1 MSLLS
6 PFEPIATRPWDRA
19 AAQHLLR
26 RAGFAASEA
35 EVRQALD
42 EGPRACVER
51 LVAPGPDSP
60 RHDELDETGKGIAL
74 RNDIGLLRGWWL
86 LRMAHTR
93 RPLHARMALFWHN
106 HFATS
111 NAKVRSSALMLQ
123 QLRVFETHALGRFE
137 ALLQAVS
144 RDPAMIV
151 WLDGTL
157 NSKGRP
163 NENYAREL
171 FELFS
176 LGVGHYS
183 EQDIKQA
190 ARAFTGWH
198 TRGGAFYFSR
208 LEHDDGGKSV
218 LGASGALDGDD
229 VVRAALQQP
238 SCSLFIA
245 GKLLREFL
253 CREPPE
259 ELIEEFAG
267 VLRSS
272 GYDLAVSMRT
282 LLGSEAMFE
291 PRWYRA
297 RIKSPVEF
305 AIGVVRSL
313 GLEGVSA
320 AALADATSQA
330 GQRLF
335 EPPSVKGW
343 DGQRAWLN
351 SATMLVRLNGATKAV
366 DTALKPAAFRDA
378 HSLRDAAEIARFCE
392 TLILDGRPP
401 ESIRAAYPAES
412 GDLDGYVRGVLRC
425 LLTCP
430 EYQLA

>member
-1 MSLLS
+1 VGSLK
-6 PFEPIATRPWDRA
+6 PFEPSRTRPWDRT

-26 RAGFAASEA
+26 RAGFAPSAE

-42 EGPRACVER
+42 EGPRECVER
-51 LVAPGPDSP
+51 LVASSSDSP
-60 RHDELDETGKGIAL
+60 RHDELDETGKAIAL
-74 RNDIGLLRGWWL
+74 RNDIGMLRGWWL
-86 LRMAHTR
+86 LRLVHTR

-111 NAKVRSSALMLQ
+111 NAKIRSSALMLQ

-151 WLDGTL
+151 WLDGNENT
-157 NSKGRP
+157 KGRP

-183 EQDIKQA
+183 ERDIKQS

-198 TRGGAFYFSR
+198 TRTGAFYFAK
-208 LEHDDGGKSV
+208 LDHDEGEKTV
-218 LGASGALDGDD
+218 LGVSGDLDGDD
-229 VVRAALQQP
+229 VVRAALRQP
-238 SCSLFIA
+238 ACPRFLA
-245 GKLLREFL
+245 RKLLREFL
-253 CREPPE
+253 CPSPPD
-259 ELIEEFAG
+259 ELIDEWAV
-267 VLRSS
+267 VLRESA
-272 GYDLAVSMRT
+272 YDLAASMRT
-282 LLGSEAMFE
+282 LLASEAMFD
-291 PRWYRA
+291 PCCYRA

-313 GLEGVSA
+313 RLEGISA
-320 AALADATSQA
+320 AALADATAQS

-343 DGQRAWLN
+343 DGHRAWLN
-351 SATMLVRLNGATKAV
+351 SATMLVRLNSATRAV
-366 DTALKPAAFRDA
+366 DVGLKPAVFRDQQD
-378 HSLRDAAEIARFCE
+378 LRDPERIARFCE
-392 TLILDGRPP
+392 DLILDGNVPQ
-401 ESIRAAYPAES
+401 SLRAAYPADS
-412 GDLDGYVRGVLRC
+412 SDLDRYLRAVLRS

-430 EYQLA
+430 EYQMA